1 MRPIIRADGGWVGP
15 TEPLCSATQY
25 PLHKVLIVLFSH
37 GCNAR
42 CLVVVII
49 LAILLRLILRLW
61 LCRRCPLHTLA
72 AVTIAVFVLL
82 GGGSC
87 VGLAAE
93 GCLHCRQRVERRRG
107 FAFLLPRLLSVRLRF
122 ATLCR
127 PAALLRFFFP
137 MALLCL
143 RRRHHQQ
150 AIQPLLQVNL
160 VQQLS
165 RLADGVHAEVAVA
178 TAAGDGASG
187 LVHRNVAH

>member
-1 MRPIIRADGGWVGP
+1 MRPIIRAGVGGWGP
-15 TEPLCSATQY
+15 TESLCSATQY
-25 PLHKVLIVLFSH
+25 PLHKILIVLFSH

-42 CLVVVII
+42 CLVVV
-49 LAILLRLILRLW
+49 AILLCLVLRLW
-61 LCRRCPLHTLA
+61 LCRRCPLLHTL
-72 AVTIAVFVLL
+72 VTITIAVFVLL

-93 GCLHCRQRVERRRG
+93 GCLHRRQRVERRRG
-107 FAFLLPRLLSVRLRF
+107 FAFLLPRLPSVRLRL

-127 PAALLRFFFP
+127 PAALLRFFLP
-137 MALLCL
+137 AALLCL

-178 TAAGDGASG
+178 TAAGDAAPC